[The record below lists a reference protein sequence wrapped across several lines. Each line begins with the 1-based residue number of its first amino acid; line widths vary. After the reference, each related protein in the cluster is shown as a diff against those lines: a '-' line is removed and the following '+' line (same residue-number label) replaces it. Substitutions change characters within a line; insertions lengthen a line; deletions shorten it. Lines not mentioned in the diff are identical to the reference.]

1 MNRKTLWTISAGHM
15 FTDLNQGAL
24 PAILPFL
31 IRRGGLSYAD
41 AAGLAFAM
49 ALSSSIVQPLF
60 GVWADK
66 TARNWLMPVGVFLA
80 CTSLAFIGFVPDYDQ
95 MFLCA
100 VLSGVGIAAFHP
112 EAARLANALAGKKK
126 GAGLGIF
133 SVGGNV
139 GFALGPALM
148 TPALLAFGT
157 AGSALLFLPGAAM
170 AFFLNRAVKEISLE
184 LPETPMN
191 GASAATEEASRPK
204 AQWFQFSWLSIAI
217 IIRSVVFYSVNT
229 FLPLYWINTLHQSE
243 GAGGTA
249 LAALC
254 AMGAASTLLG
264 GMLADRIGANG
275 VVKLGYVLLVPFLYL
290 FARTTDIFWA
300 SALLLP
306 IAFSLFSIASPMV
319 LLGQSYL
326 PNKVGF
332 ASGVTLGLAVSV
344 GGLMAPLV
352 GRYADENGLSA
363 AMVLLSFIPIGGAI
377 VALTLKSPAGQRS
390 KAG

>member
-1 MNRKTLWTISAGHM
+1 MDKKSLWMLSMGHAI
-15 FTDLNQGAL
+15 TDLNQGAL

-66 TARNWLMPVGVFLA
+66 TSRHWLMPSGVFLA
-80 CTSLAFIGFVPDYDQ
+80 CVSLAFIGFVPAYEQ

-100 VLSGVGIAAFHP
+100 ILSGIGIAAFHP

-157 AGSALLFLPGAAM
+157 AGTAFLFLPGVAMPFLLILSAKRISVKLPAA
-170 AFFLNRAVKEISLE
+170 AKSGV
-184 LPETPMN
+184 PET
-191 GASAATEEASRPK
+191 GEAKVRD
-204 AQWFQFSWLSIAI
+204 QWPEFSWLSVAI
-217 IIRSVVFYSVNT
+217 VVRSVVFYSVNT
-229 FLPLYWINTLHQSE
+229 FLPLYWIHVLHQSE
-243 GAGGTA
+243 AAGGTA

-264 GMLADRIGANG
+264 GMLADRIGANS
-275 VVKLGYVLLVPFLYL
+275 VVRLGYVLLVPFLYL

-352 GRYADENGLSA
+352 GRYADDNGLSA
-363 AMVLLSFIPIGGAI
+363 AMVLLSFIPIIGAFA
-377 VALTLKSPAGQRS
+377 ALTLKPPEATRRS
-390 KAG
+390 